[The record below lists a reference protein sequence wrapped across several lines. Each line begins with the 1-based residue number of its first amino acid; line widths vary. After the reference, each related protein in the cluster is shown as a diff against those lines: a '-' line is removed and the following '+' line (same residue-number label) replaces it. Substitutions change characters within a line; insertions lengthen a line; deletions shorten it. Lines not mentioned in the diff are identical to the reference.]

1 MSRFRDFW
9 DTNKNTIKNITI
21 AVTLP
26 ISIIALSGIKV
37 SMPDIDGDDF
47 DGLFDGDNEEIIKEE
62 KA

>member
-37 SMPDIDGDDF
+37 PMPNVDSDAF
-47 DGLFDGDNEEIIKEE
+47 DGLFDGDEEIKEE
-62 KA
+62 EA